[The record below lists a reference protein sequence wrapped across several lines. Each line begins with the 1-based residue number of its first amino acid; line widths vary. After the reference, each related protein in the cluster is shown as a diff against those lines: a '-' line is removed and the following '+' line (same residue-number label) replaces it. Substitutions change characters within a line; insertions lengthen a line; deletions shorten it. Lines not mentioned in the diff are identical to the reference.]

1 MADKLQ
7 ITIVSR
13 TGERLASLSQSKNSR
28 VSHLKASFQQLCEC
42 YLVPKYGPER
52 QFFTIDTARGE
63 ALKDDKMKLD
73 ELAVDAVTLVFKDLG
88 PQISWR
94 LVYFIEYL
102 GPLLIFPSFFYYP
115 EWVWGR
121 SVDRSRTQL

>member
-13 TGERLASLSQSKNSR
+13 AGKQLASLSQSKSSR
-28 VSHLKASFQQLCEC
+28 VSALKASFQQLCEC

-63 ALKDDKMKLD
+63 ALKDDKMKLE

-102 GPLLIFPSFFYYP
+102 GPLVIFPTFFYYP

-121 SVDRSRTQL
+121 SADRSRTQL